1 MDKLSKAI
9 DAEIER
15 IQKFYPTREA
25 LLLPVLHAAQRA
37 EGWLSD
43 DTMAVVAE
51 KLEMPKPKVK
61 QVASFYTMFL
71 KKPVGKC
78 HLQVCNN
85 IACWLRGSEKIIHH
99 IEHKLGIQ
107 LGETTADGRFTLSE
121 VECLGS
127 CGTAPVA
134 QVNDDYLENLSIES
148 INGLIEEWH
157 R

>member
-1 MDKLSKAI
+1 MDKLAKAI
-9 DAEIER
+9 DSEIDR
-15 IQKFYPTREA
+15 IQKFYPNKEA

-37 EGWLSD
+37 EGWLSEE
-43 DTMAVVAE
+43 TMGVVAE
-51 KLEMPKPKVK
+51 RLELPKPKVR

-85 IACWLRGSEKIIHH
+85 IACWLRGSEKLIHH

-107 LGETTADGRFTLSE
+107 LGETTPDGIFTLSE

-134 QVNDDYLENLSIES
+134 QVNDDYHENLSVSSVDE
-148 INGLIEEWH
+148 LIKEW
-157 R
+157 RQ